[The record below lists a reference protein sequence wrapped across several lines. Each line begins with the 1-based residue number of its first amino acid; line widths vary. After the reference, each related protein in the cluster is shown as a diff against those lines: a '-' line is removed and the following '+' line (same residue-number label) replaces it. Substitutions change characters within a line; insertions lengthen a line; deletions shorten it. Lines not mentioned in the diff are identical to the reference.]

1 LELKKFKNKKKKKK
15 KCFGMRTISPL
26 PQLVQMIWKGSLWR
40 NQVKSQP
47 AKGLVAGWLLEV
59 LI

>member
-1 LELKKFKNKKKKKK
+1 
-15 KCFGMRTISPL
+15 MRTISPL